1 MGDGLVRRVE
11 KVLLVGK
18 AVDRPYLLQDPKML
32 RAWALQQH
40 GDVAS
45 LELVDDL
52 AQGLRPA
59 VGSSICKAPGGA
71 GFVFTRTSSI
81 EASFY
86 RGSVA
91 NAPKNSASSRR

>member
-1 MGDGLVRRVE
+1 MGDGLVQVVE

-52 AQGLRPA
+52 AQGLRPVA
-59 VGSSICKAPGGA
+59 SSICSSGRRRIT
-71 GFVFTRTSSI
+71 TRTSSI
-81 EASFY
+81 EASSP
-86 RGSVA
+86 RKRCT
-91 NAPKNSASSRR
+91 APKNSAPSRR